1 MKTRNLLLCTAA
13 ATTLLLFPLAGAA
26 DGDALFAA
34 PLDTEE
40 MESHRGMSS
49 QYHAQLGL
57 LSGQAVLTDNE
68 IGTAYTG
75 DNSVSHG
82 AFSDVHGITSVI
94 QNSGN
99 HVIIQDSTVLNVTVS
114 Q

>member
-1 MKTRNLLLCTAA
+1 MKTRALLFCTAA
-13 ATTLLLFPLAGAA
+13 ATVLLFPVTGTA
-26 DGDALFAA
+26 DGDALFAE
-34 PLDTEE
+34 PLEAQEMDT
-40 MESHRGMSS
+40 HRGMSS

-68 IGTAYTG
+68 IGTAHTG
-75 DNSVSHG
+75 DNNVSHG

>member
-1 MKTRNLLLCTAA
+1 MKTRALLFCTAA
-13 ATTLLLFPLAGAA
+13 VTVLLLPVVGAA
-26 DGDALFAA
+26 DGDALFAS
-34 PLDTEE
+34 PLEAEE
-40 MESHRGMSS
+40 MDAHRGMSS

-75 DNSVSHG
+75 DNNVSHG

>member
-1 MKTRNLLLCTAA
+1 MKRPIARFYAITA
-13 ATTLLLFPLAGAA
+13 TLMLFSAPALADSESLFGTAL
-26 DGDALFAA
+26 DAEE
-34 PLDTEE
+34 LD
-40 MESHRGMSS
+40 SHRGMSS

-57 LSGQAVLTDNE
+57 LSGKAVLTDNE

-75 DNSVSHG
+75 DNQVSHG
-82 AFSDVHGITSVI
+82 AFTDVHGITSVI

-99 HVIIQDSTVLNVTVS
+99 HVIIQDSTILNVTVS

>member
-1 MKTRNLLLCTAA
+1 MKTRTLLLCTAA
-13 ATTLLLFPLAGAA
+13 ATVLLFPVAGTA
-26 DGDALFAA
+26 DGDALFAS
-34 PLDTEE
+34 PLDTAE
-40 MESHRGMSS
+40 MDTHRGMSS

-75 DNSVSHG
+75 DNTVSHG

-99 HVIIQDSTVLNVTVS
+99 HVIIQDSTILNVTVS